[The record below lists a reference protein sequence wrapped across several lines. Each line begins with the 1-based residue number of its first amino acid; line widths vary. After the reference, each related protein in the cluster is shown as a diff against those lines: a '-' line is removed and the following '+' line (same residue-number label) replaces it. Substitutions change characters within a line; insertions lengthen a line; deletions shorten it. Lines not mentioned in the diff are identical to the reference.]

1 MNLNLQKFRSIPI
14 NLPKLA
20 LVMMETLPR
29 YGITFQSSNLGT
41 VATTGLSTDVTKEN

>member
-41 VATTGLSTDVTKEN
+41 VATTGLSTGITKEN